1 MDIQYF
7 AINANASNEQE
18 TDEEYVFLSPF
29 LISERIPSKSLVWD
43 VSVTLGSDLHIIPNE
58 TVSSILDYTTSDGGG
73 GGIAL
78 IPLWVKSML

>member
-29 LISERIPSKSLVWD
+29 LISERIPSKSLVRD
-43 VSVTLGSDLHIIPNE
+43 VSATLGSDLHIIPNE
-58 TVSSILDYTTSDGGG
+58 TVSSILDYTTSDGGREG
-73 GGIAL
+73 FGL
-78 IPLWVKSML
+78 H